1 MKKTRKYIALA
12 LMAVTSIMFTGCADV
27 VDNSV
32 WHVWGLTIVNENGQ
46 SLNSAT
52 IPVGE
57 TLQLSAVVTPDF
69 MNADSYYWFS
79 EDETIATVTANGLVT
94 ALKSGRVNIVAK
106 SLYYETED
114 KLVLTVA
121 GGTVKISK
129 KKVDQ
134 KDAD

>member
-12 LMAVTSIMFTGCADV
+12 LMAMTSIMFTGCADV